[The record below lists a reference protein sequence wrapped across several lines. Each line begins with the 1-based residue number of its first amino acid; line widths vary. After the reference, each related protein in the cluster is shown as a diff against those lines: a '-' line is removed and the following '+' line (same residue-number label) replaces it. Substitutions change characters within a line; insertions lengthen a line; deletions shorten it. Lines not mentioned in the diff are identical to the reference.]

1 VSAPVKV
8 WVLLKE
14 TAGETTAHAVYTN
27 HLDLLARVERIGEAN
42 ASKYPLERLG
52 ADRWR
57 IGPDEDEG
65 FFGNKPVYL
74 QAVYVS
80 LDSGVTP

>member
-1 VSAPVKV
+1 MSAPTKV

-14 TAGETTAHAVYTN
+14 QGDHTTAHAVYTT
-27 HLDLLARVERIGEAN
+27 HLELLARVERIGKN
-42 ASKYPLERLG
+42 NTQYPLERLG
-52 ADRWR
+52 ADTWR

-74 QAVYVS
+74 RAVHVS
-80 LDSGVTP
+80 LDSGMAT

>member
-1 VSAPVKV
+1 MSDERSKV

-14 TAGETTAHAVYTN
+14 TDSHTTAHAVYTN
-27 HLDLLARVERIGEAN
+27 HLDLLARVERIGKAN
-42 ASKYPLERLG
+42 PYPLERLG
-52 ADRWR
+52 ADVWR

-74 QAVYVS
+74 RAVHVAI
-80 LDSGVTP
+80 DSGVAQ